1 MPVRFR
7 LFYKDSDMQLDPLI
21 VLVISI
27 GFGVLFLS
35 TTSHKIREFAQFR
48 VILADYQLLPD
59 VLITPCACT
68 VVVIELALTACW
80 FSVLWTPLLV
90 APTAVL
96 SAALLTLYF
105 IAVGINLARGRVHI
119 SCGCGIAGA
128 NNADQPLSSGILVRN
143 SVLALLAL
151 VCVLPVIERALYWFD
166 YVAVAT
172 ALLIA
177 SILYAATS
185 QLLSNSAAMAAWR
198 QTVNE
203 TEPGG

>member
-1 MPVRFR
+1 MTTPVRLR
-7 LFYKDSDMQLDPLI
+7 LFYKYSDMQLDPLI

-35 TTSHKIREFAQFR
+35 TTSHKIREFAQFK
-48 VILADYQLLPD
+48 VVLADYQLLPD
-59 VLITPCACT
+59 VFVLPAACT
-68 VVVIELALTACW
+68 IVMTELALTACW

-90 APTAVL
+90 APIAVL
-96 SAALLTLYF
+96 SAALLALYS

-119 SCGCGIAGA
+119 SCGCGVPGA
-128 NNADQPLSSGILVRN
+128 NNADQPLSRGILARN
-143 SVLALLAL
+143 SVLALLARAG
-151 VCVLPVIERALYWFD
+151 VLPVIERNLYWFD
-166 YVAVAT
+166 YVVVAT

-203 TEPGG
+203 